1 MKIIVKDSIGLLSI
15 IALLAFGYYLMAS
28 MFVIVSNDELAKSL
42 MDKSFIM
49 GLIFM
54 VLGVTYLLIT
64 KEEEEKDK

>member
-28 MFVIVSNDELAKSL
+28 MFIIVSNDELAKSL

-49 GLIFM
+49 GLIFI
-54 VLGVTYLLIT
+54 VLGVTYLLI
-64 KEEEEKDK
+64 KEK